1 MTKRIGAL
9 LSLLCV
15 AVMTMA
21 QIHEPIQCET
31 SWKMVGDN
39 VAELRIAAKIE
50 AGWHVYST
58 ELEDGPTAAVLE
70 VETLDGARLDGKLT
84 FEGKE
89 IEKYDDMF
97 GMDVRYFENEVTFIQ
112 RFIIEKDNSKV
123 QGYFQYGACNDEN
136 CLPPTNVE
144 FSYTA
149 SPTAKAAA
157 PAAKPAEKA
166 ATKPAEK
173 PAKTEPAKVVEETV
187 NRQQTTD
194 NGQQPMANSQQPT
207 ASDQQPTANSQQPST
222 PFGALWEPV
231 IDELGQPKGT
241 ADTANQSLLAIFF
254 LGLAG
259 GMIALVTP
267 CVWPIIPMTVS
278 FFLKRSGDKK
288 KGRRDA
294 YIYGVSIVVI
304 YVLLGLLVTLI
315 FGASALNALSTAAI
329 PNLFFF
335 LLLVVFAMSFMGA
348 FELTL
353 PEKWTTAVDGKA
365 EKTGGLLGIFL
376 MAFTLTLVS
385 FSCTGPII
393 GFLLVEVSTTGNILA
408 PTIGMLGFS
417 VALALPFTLF
427 AIFPAWLKSA
437 PKSGGWMN
445 TVKVV
450 LAFVELAF
458 ALKFLSV
465 ADLAYGWHI
474 LDRETFLAL
483 WIALFALLGAYMMK
497 WIQFPHDDDD
507 DRKVAVPRFM
517 LGLISFAFA
526 IYMVP
531 GLWGAPCKAISAFSP
546 PMSTQDFNLY
556 EQELHPNVMDYDQG
570 MAMARQQKKPVMLDF
585 SGYGCVNCREMEQS
599 VLADEKVINLIEKD
613 YILVSLYVDDKTPL
627 AEPIRFT
634 ENGKDVVLRTVGD
647 KWSYLQRVKFGANA
661 QPFYVLL
668 DNEGHPLNTP
678 RTYDEDINAYVRFLE
693 EGIAEYG
700 KR

>member
-1 MTKRIGAL
+1 MIKRMSAL

-15 AVMTMA
+15 AMMTFA
-21 QIHEPIQCET
+21 QMHEPIKCET
-31 SWKMVGDN
+31 SWKVAGDG
-39 VAELRIAAKIE
+39 VAELRISATID
-50 AGWHVYST
+50 AGWHLYST
-58 ELEDGPTAAVLE
+58 ELEDGPTAATLV
-70 VETLDGARLDGKLT
+70 VETINGARLDGKLG

-97 GMDVRYFENEVTFIQ
+97 GMDVRYFENKVTFVQ
-112 RFIIEKDNSKV
+112 RFAIESDDYTV
-123 QGYFQYGACNDEN
+123 QGYFQYGACDDQS

-144 FSYTA
+144 FNY
-149 SPTAKAAA
+149 K
-157 PAAKPAEKA
+157 
-166 ATKPAEK
+166 
-173 PAKTEPAKVVEETV
+173 
-187 NRQQTTD
+187 
-194 NGQQPMANSQQPT
+194 GQQSTANSQQL
-207 ASDQQPTANSQQPST
+207 TANSQQPSS

-231 IDELGQPKGT
+231 ISELGQPKGT
-241 ADTANQSLLAIFF
+241 ADTANQSLWVIFL

-259 GMIALVTP
+259 GLVALVTP

-304 YVLLGLLVTLI
+304 YVLLGLFVTLV

-427 AIFPAWLKSA
+427 AIFPAWIKAA

-483 WIALFALLGAYMMK
+483 WIALFALLGAYLVK

-517 LGLISFAFA
+517 LGLLSFAFA

-531 GLWGAPCKAISAFSP
+531 GLWGAPCKAISAFAP

-556 EQELHPNVMDYDQG
+556 EQELHPDAMDYDQG
-570 MAMARQQKKPVMLDF
+570 MAIARQEGKPVMLDF

-599 VLADEKVINLIEKD
+599 VLADEKVINLIEND
-613 YILVSLYVDDKTPL
+613 YVLISLYVDDKTPL
-627 AEPIRFT
+627 AEPIRLT
-634 ENGKDVVLRTVGD
+634 ENGKEVVLRTIGD
-647 KWSYLQRVKFGANA
+647 KWSYLQRSKFGANA

-668 DNEGHPLNTP
+668 DNAGHPLTTS
-678 RTYDEDINAYVRFLE
+678 RSYDEDIDAYVKFLE
-693 EGIAEYG
+693 EGLAEYS

>member
-1 MTKRIGAL
+1 MIQRMGL
-9 LSLLCV
+9 LFSLLCV
-15 AVMTMA
+15 AVTMHA
-21 QIHEPIQCET
+21 QMHEPIKCEA
-31 SWKMVGDN
+31 SWKVVGDG
-39 VAELRIAAKIE
+39 VAELRVAAKID

-58 ELEDGPTAAVLE
+58 ELGDGPTSATLV
-70 VETLDGARLDGKLT
+70 VETIEGARLDGKLG

-89 IEKYDDMF
+89 IAKYDEMF
-97 GMDVRYFENEVTFIQ
+97 GMDVRYFEDEVTFVQ
-112 RFIIEKDNSKV
+112 RFAIDSDEYAV
-123 QGYFQYGACNDEN
+123 QGYFQYGACDDQS

-144 FSYTA
+144 FSYGSA
-149 SPTAKAAA
+149 SAAA
-157 PAAKPAEKA
+157 QPAAVN
-166 ATKPAEK
+166 
-173 PAKTEPAKVVEETV
+173 AK
-187 NRQQTTD
+187 
-194 NGQQPMANSQQPT
+194 S
-207 ASDQQPTANSQQPST
+207 SS

-231 IDELGQPKGT
+231 IDELGQPAGT
-241 ADTANQSLLAIFF
+241 ADTATQSLWVIFL

-259 GMIALVTP
+259 GLVALVTP

-294 YIYGVSIVVI
+294 YIYGISIVVI
-304 YVLLGLLVTLI
+304 YVLLGLVVTLV
-315 FGASALNALSTAAI
+315 FGASALNALSTAAV

-393 GFLLVEVSTTGNILA
+393 GFLLVEVSTSGNILG
-408 PTIGMLGFS
+408 PTIGMLGFAI
-417 VALALPFTLF
+417 ALALPFTLF

-483 WIALFALLGAYMMK
+483 WIALAALLGAYLMK

-517 LGLISFAFA
+517 LGLVSFAFA

-531 GLWGAPCKAISAFSP
+531 GLWGAPLKAISAFSP

-556 EQELHPNVMDYDQG
+556 EQELHAQAMDYDQG
-570 MAMARQQKKPVMLDF
+570 MAIARQEGKPVMLDF

-599 VLADEKVINLIEKD
+599 VLADEKVMNIINNDYVLIT
-613 YILVSLYVDDKTPL
+613 LFVDDKTPL
-627 AEPIRFT
+627 AEPIRVM
-634 ENGKDVVLRTVGD
+634 ENGKEVVLRSVGD
-647 KWSYLQRVKFGANA
+647 KWSYLQRSKFGANA

-668 DNEGHPLNTP
+668 DGEGHPLTTS
-678 RTYDEDINAYVRFLE
+678 RAYDEDIDAYINFLE
-693 EGIAEYG
+693 EGKAEYA
-700 KR
+700 RR

>member
-1 MTKRIGAL
+1 MRNLIQRMGAM
-9 LSLLCV
+9 LSLFCV
-15 AVMTMA
+15 ALTLHA
-21 QIHEPIQCET
+21 QMYEPIKCET
-31 SWKMVGDN
+31 SWEVVSDG
-39 VAELRIAAKIE
+39 VAELRIAATID
-50 AGWHVYST
+50 AGWHLYST
-58 ELEDGPTAAVLE
+58 DLEDGPTAATLV
-70 VETLDGARLDGKLT
+70 VETIEGARVDGELG

-89 IEKYDDMF
+89 IAKYDDMF
-97 GMDVRYFENEVTFIQ
+97 GMDVRYFENKVTFVQ
-112 RFIIEKDNSKV
+112 RFALESDNYAV
-123 QGYFQYGACNDEN
+123 QGYFQYGACDDQS

-144 FSYTA
+144 FKYGA
-149 SPTAKAAA
+149 AQAAA
-157 PAAKPAEKA
+157 QVTTAAA
-166 ATKPAEK
+166 
-173 PAKTEPAKVVEETV
+173 
-187 NRQQTTD
+187 Q
-194 NGQQPMANSQQPT
+194 S
-207 ASDQQPTANSQQPST
+207 SS
-222 PFGALWEPV
+222 PFGALWESV
-231 IDELGQPKGT
+231 VDELGQPAGT
-241 ADTANQSLLAIFF
+241 ADTATQSLWVIFL

-259 GMIALVTP
+259 GLVALVTP

-294 YIYGVSIVVI
+294 YIYGISIVVI
-304 YVLLGLLVTLI
+304 YVLLGLVVTLV
-315 FGASALNALSTAAI
+315 FGASALNALSTAAV

-393 GFLLVEVSTTGNILA
+393 GFLLVEVSTSGNILG
-408 PTIGMLGFS
+408 PTIGMLGFAI
-417 VALALPFTLF
+417 ALALPFTLF

-483 WIALFALLGAYMMK
+483 WIALAALLGAYLMK

-517 LGLISFAFA
+517 LGLITFAFA

-531 GLWGAPCKAISAFSP
+531 GLWGAPLKAISAFSP

-556 EQELHPNVMDYDQG
+556 EQELHPQAMDYDQG
-570 MAMARQQKKPVMLDF
+570 MAIARQEGKPVMLDF

-599 VLADEKVINLIEKD
+599 VLADEKVMNIINND
-613 YILVSLYVDDKTPL
+613 YVLVTLYVDDKTPL
-627 AEPIRFT
+627 AEPIRVM
-634 ENGKDVVLRTVGD
+634 ENGKEVTLRSVGD
-647 KWSYLQRVKFGANA
+647 KWSYLQRSKFGANA

-668 DNEGHPLNTP
+668 DNAGHPLTTS
-678 RTYDEDINAYVRFLE
+678 RSYDEDINAYVNFLE
-693 EGIAEYG
+693 EGLSEYA
-700 KR
+700 RR

>member
-1 MTKRIGAL
+1 MSAVLT
-9 LSLLCV
+9 LLCV
-15 AVMTMA
+15 AMITFA
-21 QIHEPIQCET
+21 QMHEPIKCET
-31 SWKMVGDN
+31 SWEVVSDG
-39 VAELRIAAKIE
+39 VAELRIAATID
-50 AGWHVYST
+50 AGWHLYST
-58 ELEDGPTAAVLE
+58 ELEDGPTAATLV
-70 VETLDGARLDGKLT
+70 VETIEGARLDGKLG

-89 IEKYDDMF
+89 IAKYDDMF
-97 GMDVRYFENEVTFIQ
+97 GMDVRYFEDKVTFVQ
-112 RFIIEKDNSKV
+112 RFAIESDDYAV
-123 QGYFQYGACNDEN
+123 QGYFQYGACDDQS

-144 FSYTA
+144 FKYGA
-149 SPTAKAAA
+149 AQAAA
-157 PAAKPAEKA
+157 VQA
-166 ATKPAEK
+166 AT
-173 PAKTEPAKVVEETV
+173 
-187 NRQQTTD
+187 
-194 NGQQPMANSQQPT
+194 GSSQ
-207 ASDQQPTANSQQPST
+207 ASS

-231 IDELGQPKGT
+231 IDELGQPAGT
-241 ADTANQSLLAIFF
+241 ADTASQSLWVIFL

-259 GMIALVTP
+259 GLVALVTP

-294 YIYGVSIVVI
+294 YIYGISIVVI
-304 YVLLGLLVTLI
+304 YVLLGLVVTLV
-315 FGASALNALSTAAI
+315 FGASALNALSTAAV

-393 GFLLVEVSTTGNILA
+393 GFLLVEVSTSGNILA
-408 PTIGMLGFS
+408 PTVGMLGFAI
-417 VALALPFTLF
+417 ALALPFTLF

-483 WIALFALLGAYMMK
+483 WIALFALLGAYLMK

-507 DRKVAVPRFM
+507 DRKIAVPRFM
-517 LGLISFAFA
+517 LGLITFAFA

-531 GLWGAPCKAISAFSP
+531 GLWGAPLKAISAFSP

-556 EQELHPNVMDYDQG
+556 EQELHPQAMDYDQG
-570 MAMARQQKKPVMLDF
+570 MAIARQEGKPVMLDF

-599 VLADEKVINLIEKD
+599 VLADEKVMNIINND
-613 YILVSLYVDDKTPL
+613 YVLVTLYVDDKTPL
-627 AEPIRFT
+627 AEPIRVM
-634 ENGKDVVLRTVGD
+634 ENGKEVTLRSVGD
-647 KWSYLQRVKFGANA
+647 KWSYLQRSKFGANA

-668 DNEGHPLNTP
+668 DNAGHPLTTA
-678 RTYDEDINAYVRFLE
+678 RSYDEDIEAYVNFLE
-693 EGIAEYG
+693 EGLAKSAG
-700 KR
+700 R

>member
-1 MTKRIGAL
+1 MSAL

-15 AVMTMA
+15 AMVTFA
-21 QIHEPIQCET
+21 QMHDPIKCET
-31 SWKMVGDN
+31 SWKMVSDG
-39 VAELRIAAKIE
+39 VAELRIAATID
-50 AGWHVYST
+50 AGWHLYST
-58 ELEDGPTAAVLE
+58 ELEDGPTAA
-70 VETLDGARLDGKLT
+70 TLVIENIKGASLDGKLG

-89 IEKYDDMF
+89 ITKYDDMF
-97 GMDVRYFENEVTFIQ
+97 GMEVRYFENKVTFLQ
-112 RFIIEKDNSKV
+112 RFAIDSDDYTV
-123 QGYFQYGACNDEN
+123 QGYFQYGACDDQS

-144 FSYTA
+144 FNF
-149 SPTAKAAA
+149 KG
-157 PAAKPAEKA
+157 
-166 ATKPAEK
+166 
-173 PAKTEPAKVVEETV
+173 
-187 NRQQTTD
+187 QQTTD
-194 NGQQPMANSQQPT
+194 NSQQL
-207 ASDQQPTANSQQPST
+207 TANSQQPSS

-241 ADTANQSLLAIFF
+241 ADTANQSLWVIFL

-259 GMIALVTP
+259 GLVALVTP

-294 YIYGVSIVVI
+294 YIYGISIVVI
-304 YVLLGLLVTLI
+304 YVLLGLFVTLV

-417 VALALPFTLF
+417 IALALPFTLF
-427 AIFPAWLKSA
+427 AIFPAWIKAA

-483 WIALFALLGAYMMK
+483 WIALFALLGAYLMK

-556 EQELHPNVMDYDQG
+556 EQELHPDAMDYDQG
-570 MAMARQQKKPVMLDF
+570 MTIARQEGKPVMLDF

-599 VLADEKVINLIEKD
+599 VLADEKVINLIEND
-613 YILVSLYVDDKTPL
+613 YVLISLYVDDKTPL
-627 AEPIRFT
+627 AEPIRLT

-647 KWSYLQRVKFGANA
+647 KWSYLQRTKFGANA

-668 DNEGHPLNTP
+668 DNEGHPLTTA
-678 RTYDEDINAYVRFLE
+678 RSYDEDIEAYVNFLE
-693 EGIAEYG
+693 EGLAEYS

>member
-1 MTKRIGAL
+1 MKEMFKKMGL
-9 LSLLCV
+9 LFSLLCV
-15 AVMTMA
+15 AMTMNA
-21 QIHEPIQCET
+21 QMHEPIKCET
-31 SWKMVGDN
+31 SWEIVSDG
-39 VAELRIAAKIE
+39 VAELRISATIE
-50 AGWHVYST
+50 DGWHLYST
-58 ELEDGPTAAVLE
+58 ELEDGPTAATLV
-70 VETLDGARLDGKLT
+70 VETIEGARLLGKLG

-89 IEKYDDMF
+89 IAKYDDMF
-97 GMDVRYFENEVTFIQ
+97 GMDVRYFEDKVTFVQ
-112 RFIIEKDNSKV
+112 RFVIESNDYTV
-123 QGYFQYGACNDEN
+123 QGYFQYGACDDQS

-144 FSYTA
+144 FAYGNQQ
-149 SPTAKAAA
+149 AAA
-157 PAAKPAEKA
+157 AQAS
-166 ATKPAEK
+166 ATG
-173 PAKTEPAKVVEETV
+173 T
-187 NRQQTTD
+187 Q
-194 NGQQPMANSQQPT
+194 
-207 ASDQQPTANSQQPST
+207 ST
-222 PFGALWEPV
+222 SPFGVLWEPV
-231 IDELGQPKGT
+231 IDELGQPAGT
-241 ADTANQSLLAIFF
+241 ADTATQSLWVIFL

-259 GMIALVTP
+259 GLVALVTP

-294 YIYGVSIVVI
+294 YIYGISIVVI
-304 YVLLGLLVTLI
+304 YVLLGLVVTLV
-315 FGASALNALSTAAI
+315 FGASALNALSTAAV

-393 GFLLVEVSTTGNILA
+393 GFLLVEVSTSGNILG
-408 PTIGMLGFS
+408 PTIGMLGFA

-483 WIALFALLGAYMMK
+483 WIALAALLGAYLMK

-517 LGLISFAFA
+517 LGLITFAFA

-531 GLWGAPCKAISAFSP
+531 GLWGAPLKAISAFSP

-556 EQELHPNVMDYDQG
+556 EQELHPQAMDYDQG
-570 MAMARQQKKPVMLDF
+570 MAIARQEGKPVMLDF

-599 VLADEKVINLIEKD
+599 VLADEKVMNIINNDYVLIT
-613 YILVSLYVDDKTPL
+613 LYVDDKTPL
-627 AEPIRFT
+627 AEPIRVM
-634 ENGKDVVLRTVGD
+634 ENGKEVVLRSVGD
-647 KWSYLQRVKFGANA
+647 KWSYLQRSKFGANA

-668 DNEGHPLNTP
+668 DGEGHPLTTS
-678 RTYDEDINAYVRFLE
+678 RSYDEDIEAYINFLE
-693 EGIAEYG
+693 EGLAEYA
-700 KR
+700 RR

>member
-1 MTKRIGAL
+1 MKTMIKRMGAM

-15 AVMTMA
+15 AVMMQA
-21 QIHEPIQCET
+21 QIHEPIKCEA
-31 SWKMVGDN
+31 SWAMVGDG
-39 VAELRIAAKIE
+39 VAELRIAAKID

-58 ELEDGPTAAVLE
+58 ELEDGPTAAALT
-70 VETLDGARLDGKLT
+70 VETIKGARLDGKLGFT
-84 FEGKE
+84 DGKE
-89 IEKYDDMF
+89 IAKYDDMF
-97 GMDVRYFENEVTFIQ
+97 GMDVRYFEDKVTFVQ
-112 RFIIEKDNSKV
+112 RFVLEGDYLV
-123 QGYFQYGACNDEN
+123 QGYFTYGACDDES

-144 FSYTA
+144 FKYEGKYT
-149 SPTAKAAA
+149 A
-157 PAAKPAEKA
+157 PAA
-166 ATKPAEK
+166 
-173 PAKTEPAKVVEETV
+173 AKS
-187 NRQQTTD
+187 QQTTD
-194 NGQQPMANSQQPT
+194 KSQQTAVKPAEAVPT
-207 ASDQQPTANSQQPST
+207 TPVVEAAPVESPEASQTVSSPLGGNEGGY
-222 PFGALWEPV
+222 FGALWEPV
-231 IDELGQPKGT
+231 IEELGQPKGT
-241 ADTANQSLLAIFF
+241 ADTANQSLWTIFL

-259 GMIALVTP
+259 GLVALVTP

-294 YIYGVSIVVI
+294 YIYGVSIVII
-304 YVLLGLLVTLI
+304 YVLLGLLVTLL

-408 PTIGMLGFS
+408 PTIGMLGFAI
-417 VALALPFTLF
+417 ALALPFTLF
-427 AIFPAWLKSA
+427 AIFPSWLKAA

-483 WIALFALLGAYMMK
+483 WIALFALLGAYLMK
-497 WIQFPHDDDD
+497 WIMFPHDDDD
-507 DRKVAVPRFM
+507 DRKVGVPRFM
-517 LGLISFAFA
+517 LGLVSFAFA

-531 GLWGAPCKAISAFSP
+531 GLWGAPCKAISAFAP

-556 EQELHPNVMDYDQG
+556 EQELHPQSMDYDQG
-570 MAMARQQKKPVMLDF
+570 MAIARQEKKPVMLDF

-599 VLADEKVINLIEKD
+599 VLADDKVLDLINNDYVLI
-613 YILVSLYVDDKTPL
+613 SLYVDDKTPL
-627 AEPIRFT
+627 PEPIRLT
-634 ENGKDVVLRTVGD
+634 ENGKEVVLRSIGD
-647 KWSYLQRVKFGANA
+647 KWSYLQRTKFGANA

-678 RTYDEDINAYVRFLE
+678 RTYDEDIDAYVKFLE
-693 EGIAEYG
+693 EGLTEY
-700 KR
+700 KSR

>member
-1 MTKRIGAL
+1 MIKRMSAL
-9 LSLLCV
+9 LSLLC
-15 AVMTMA
+15 AAMMTFA
-21 QIHEPIQCET
+21 QMHEPIKCET
-31 SWKMVGDN
+31 SWKVAGDG
-39 VAELRIAAKIE
+39 VAELRISATID
-50 AGWHVYST
+50 AGWHLYST
-58 ELEDGPTAAVLE
+58 ELEDGPTAATLV
-70 VETLDGARLDGKLT
+70 VETINGARLDGKLG

-97 GMDVRYFENEVTFIQ
+97 GMDVRYFENKVTFVQ
-112 RFIIEKDNSKV
+112 RFAIESDDYTV
-123 QGYFQYGACNDEN
+123 QGYFQYGACDDQS

-144 FSYTA
+144 FNY
-149 SPTAKAAA
+149 K
-157 PAAKPAEKA
+157 
-166 ATKPAEK
+166 
-173 PAKTEPAKVVEETV
+173 
-187 NRQQTTD
+187 
-194 NGQQPMANSQQPT
+194 GQQSTANSQQL
-207 ASDQQPTANSQQPST
+207 TANSQQPSS

-231 IDELGQPKGT
+231 ISELGQPKGT
-241 ADTANQSLLAIFF
+241 ADTANQSLWVIFL

-259 GMIALVTP
+259 GLVALVTP

-304 YVLLGLLVTLI
+304 YVLLGLFVTLV

-427 AIFPAWLKSA
+427 AIFPAWIKAA

-483 WIALFALLGAYMMK
+483 WIALFALLGAYLVK

-517 LGLISFAFA
+517 LGLLSFAFA

-531 GLWGAPCKAISAFSP
+531 GLWGAPCKAISAFAP

-556 EQELHPNVMDYDQG
+556 EQELHPDAMDYDQG
-570 MAMARQQKKPVMLDF
+570 MAIARQEGKPVMLDF

-599 VLADEKVINLIEKD
+599 VLADEKVINLIEND
-613 YILVSLYVDDKTPL
+613 YVLISLYVDDKTPL
-627 AEPIRFT
+627 AEPIRLT

-647 KWSYLQRVKFGANA
+647 KWSYLQRSKFGANA

-668 DNEGHPLNTP
+668 DNAGHPLTTS
-678 RTYDEDINAYVRFLE
+678 RSYDEDIDAYVKFLE
-693 EGIAEYG
+693 EGLAEYA

>member
-1 MTKRIGAL
+1 MKSIVRRMGAMF
-9 LSLLCV
+9 SLLCV
-15 AVMTMA
+15 ALTLHA
-21 QIHEPIQCET
+21 QMHEPIKCEA
-31 SWKMVGDN
+31 SWKNVGDG
-39 VAELRIAAKIE
+39 VAELRVVAKID

-58 ELEDGPTAAVLE
+58 ELGDGPTSATLV
-70 VETLDGARLDGKLT
+70 VETIEGARLDGKLG

-89 IEKYDDMF
+89 IAKYDEMF
-97 GMDVRYFENEVTFIQ
+97 GMDVRYFEDEVTFVQ
-112 RFIIEKDNSKV
+112 RFAIDSDDYTV
-123 QGYFQYGACNDEN
+123 QGYFQYGACDDQS

-144 FSYTA
+144 FSYGSA
-149 SPTAKAAA
+149 SAAA
-157 PAAKPAEKA
+157 QPAAVN
-166 ATKPAEK
+166 
-173 PAKTEPAKVVEETV
+173 AK
-187 NRQQTTD
+187 
-194 NGQQPMANSQQPT
+194 S
-207 ASDQQPTANSQQPST
+207 SS

-231 IDELGQPKGT
+231 IDELGQPAGT
-241 ADTANQSLLAIFF
+241 ADTATQSLWVIFL

-259 GMIALVTP
+259 GLVALVTP

-294 YIYGVSIVVI
+294 YIYGISIVVI
-304 YVLLGLLVTLI
+304 YVLLGLVVTLV
-315 FGASALNALSTAAI
+315 FGASALNALSTAAV

-393 GFLLVEVSTTGNILA
+393 GFLLVEVSTSGNILG
-408 PTIGMLGFS
+408 PTIGMLGFAI
-417 VALALPFTLF
+417 ALALPFTLF

-483 WIALFALLGAYMMK
+483 WIALAALLGAYLMK

-517 LGLISFAFA
+517 LGLVSFAFA

-531 GLWGAPCKAISAFSP
+531 GLWGAPLKAISAFSP

-556 EQELHPNVMDYDQG
+556 EQELHAQAMDYDQG
-570 MAMARQQKKPVMLDF
+570 MAIARQEGKPVMLDF

-599 VLADEKVINLIEKD
+599 VLADEKVMNIINNDYVLIT
-613 YILVSLYVDDKTPL
+613 LFVDDKTPL
-627 AEPIRFT
+627 AEPIRVM
-634 ENGKDVVLRTVGD
+634 ENGKEVVLRSVGD
-647 KWSYLQRVKFGANA
+647 KWSYLQRSKFGANA

-668 DNEGHPLNTP
+668 DGEGHPLTTS
-678 RTYDEDINAYVRFLE
+678 RAYDEDIDAYINFLE
-693 EGIAEYG
+693 EGKTEYA
-700 KR
+700 RR

>member
-1 MTKRIGAL
+1 MIKRMGAL

-15 AVMTMA
+15 AFTLHA
-21 QIHEPIQCET
+21 QMHEPIKCET
-31 SWKMVGDN
+31 SWEVVSDG
-39 VAELRIAAKIE
+39 VAELRIAATID
-50 AGWHVYST
+50 AGWHLYST
-58 ELEDGPTAAVLE
+58 ELEDGPTAATLV
-70 VETLDGARLDGKLT
+70 VETLEGARLDGKLE
-84 FEGKE
+84 FEGEE

-97 GMDVRYFENEVTFIQ
+97 GMDVRYFEDKVTFTQ
-112 RFIIEKDNSKV
+112 RFAIESDTYTV
-123 QGYFQYGACNDEN
+123 QGYFQYGACDDQS

-144 FSYTA
+144 FKYG
-149 SPTAKAAA
+149 
-157 PAAKPAEKA
+157 A
-166 ATKPAEK
+166 ATAAHPSTLNA
-173 PAKTEPAKVVEETV
+173 
-187 NRQQTTD
+187 
-194 NGQQPMANSQQPT
+194 
-207 ASDQQPTANSQQPST
+207 QPST
-222 PFGALWEPV
+222 PSSPFGALWEPV

-241 ADTANQSLLAIFF
+241 ADTANQSLWVIFL

-259 GMIALVTP
+259 GLVALVTP

-304 YVLLGLLVTLI
+304 YVLLGLVVTLV

-417 VALALPFTLF
+417 IALALPFTLF
-427 AIFPAWLKSA
+427 AIFPAWLKAA

-483 WIALFALLGAYMMK
+483 WIALFALLGAYLMK

-517 LGLISFAFA
+517 LGLLSFAFA

-556 EQELHPNVMDYDQG
+556 EQELHPDAMDYDQG
-570 MAMARQQKKPVMLDF
+570 MAIARKEGKPVMLDF

-599 VLADEKVINLIEKD
+599 VLADEKVMNIIGNDYVLI
-613 YILVSLYVDDKTPL
+613 SLYVDDKTPL
-627 AEPIRFT
+627 AEPIRVV
-634 ENGKDVVLRTVGD
+634 ENGKEVVLRSVGD
-647 KWSYLQRVKFGANA
+647 KWSYLQRSKFGANA

-668 DNEGHPLNTP
+668 DNEGHPLTTS
-678 RTYDEDINAYVRFLE
+678 RSYDEDINAYVGFLE
-693 EGIAEYG
+693 EGLAEYA

>member
-1 MTKRIGAL
+1 MGAMF
-9 LSLLCV
+9 SLLCV
-15 AVMTMA
+15 ALTLHA
-21 QIHEPIQCET
+21 QMHEPIKCEA
-31 SWKMVGDN
+31 SWKNVGDG
-39 VAELRIAAKIE
+39 VAELRVVAKID

-58 ELEDGPTAAVLE
+58 ELGDGPTSATLV
-70 VETLDGARLDGKLT
+70 VETIEGARLDGKLG

-89 IEKYDDMF
+89 IAKYDEMF
-97 GMDVRYFENEVTFIQ
+97 GMDVRYFEDEVTFVQ
-112 RFIIEKDNSKV
+112 RFAIDSDDYTV
-123 QGYFQYGACNDEN
+123 QGYFQYGACDDQS

-144 FSYTA
+144 FSYGSA
-149 SPTAKAAA
+149 SAAA
-157 PAAKPAEKA
+157 QPAAVN
-166 ATKPAEK
+166 
-173 PAKTEPAKVVEETV
+173 AK
-187 NRQQTTD
+187 
-194 NGQQPMANSQQPT
+194 S
-207 ASDQQPTANSQQPST
+207 SS

-231 IDELGQPKGT
+231 IDELGQPAGT
-241 ADTANQSLLAIFF
+241 ADTTTQSLWVIFL

-259 GMIALVTP
+259 GLVALVTP

-294 YIYGVSIVVI
+294 YIYGISIVVI
-304 YVLLGLLVTLI
+304 YVLLGLVVTLV
-315 FGASALNALSTAAI
+315 FGASALNALSTAAV

-393 GFLLVEVSTTGNILA
+393 GFLLVEVSTSGNILG
-408 PTIGMLGFS
+408 PTIGMLGFAI
-417 VALALPFTLF
+417 ALALPFTLF

-483 WIALFALLGAYMMK
+483 WIALAALLGAYLMK

-507 DRKVAVPRFM
+507 DCKVAVPRFM
-517 LGLISFAFA
+517 LGLVSFAFA

-531 GLWGAPCKAISAFSP
+531 GLWGAPLKAISAFSP

-556 EQELHPNVMDYDQG
+556 EQELHAQAMDYDQG
-570 MAMARQQKKPVMLDF
+570 MAIARQEGKPVMLDF

-599 VLADEKVINLIEKD
+599 VLADEKVMNIINNDYVLIT
-613 YILVSLYVDDKTPL
+613 LFVDDKTPL
-627 AEPIRFT
+627 AEPIRVM
-634 ENGKDVVLRTVGD
+634 ENGKEVVLRSVGD
-647 KWSYLQRVKFGANA
+647 KWSYLQRSKFGANA

-668 DNEGHPLNTP
+668 DGEGHPLTAS
-678 RTYDEDINAYVRFLE
+678 RAYDEDIDAYINFLE
-693 EGIAEYG
+693 EGKAEYA
-700 KR
+700 RR

>member
-1 MTKRIGAL
+1 MSAVLT
-9 LSLLCV
+9 LLCV
-15 AVMTMA
+15 AMITFA
-21 QIHEPIQCET
+21 QMHEPIKCET
-31 SWKMVGDN
+31 SWEVVSDG
-39 VAELRIAAKIE
+39 VAELRIAATID
-50 AGWHVYST
+50 AGWHLYST
-58 ELEDGPTAAVLE
+58 ELEDGPTAATLV
-70 VETLDGARLDGKLT
+70 VETIEGARLDGKLG

-89 IEKYDDMF
+89 IAKYDDMF
-97 GMDVRYFENEVTFIQ
+97 GMDVRYFEDKVTFVQ
-112 RFIIEKDNSKV
+112 RFAIESDDYAV
-123 QGYFQYGACNDEN
+123 QGYFQYGACDDQS

-144 FSYTA
+144 FKYGA
-149 SPTAKAAA
+149 AQAAA
-157 PAAKPAEKA
+157 VQA
-166 ATKPAEK
+166 AT
-173 PAKTEPAKVVEETV
+173 
-187 NRQQTTD
+187 
-194 NGQQPMANSQQPT
+194 GSSQ
-207 ASDQQPTANSQQPST
+207 ASS

-231 IDELGQPKGT
+231 IDELGQPAGT
-241 ADTANQSLLAIFF
+241 ADTASQSLWVIFL

-259 GMIALVTP
+259 GLVALVTP

-294 YIYGVSIVVI
+294 YIYGISIVVI
-304 YVLLGLLVTLI
+304 YVLLGLVVTLV
-315 FGASALNALSTAAI
+315 FGASALNALSTAAV

-393 GFLLVEVSTTGNILA
+393 GFLLVEVSTSGNILA
-408 PTIGMLGFS
+408 PTVGMLGFAI
-417 VALALPFTLF
+417 ALALPFTLF

-483 WIALFALLGAYMMK
+483 WIALFALLGAYLMK

-507 DRKVAVPRFM
+507 DRKIAVPRFM
-517 LGLISFAFA
+517 LGLITFAFA

-531 GLWGAPCKAISAFSP
+531 GLWGAPLKAISAFSP

-556 EQELHPNVMDYDQG
+556 EQELHPQAMDYDQG
-570 MAMARQQKKPVMLDF
+570 MAIARQEGKPVMLDF

-599 VLADEKVINLIEKD
+599 VLADEKVMNIINND
-613 YILVSLYVDDKTPL
+613 YVLVTLYVDDKTPL
-627 AEPIRFT
+627 AEPIRVM
-634 ENGKDVVLRTVGD
+634 ENGKEVTLRSVGD
-647 KWSYLQRVKFGANA
+647 KWSYLQRSKFGANA

-668 DNEGHPLNTP
+668 DNAGHPLTTA
-678 RTYDEDINAYVRFLE
+678 RSYDEDIEAYVNFLE
-693 EGIAEYG
+693 EGLVEYAG
-700 KR
+700 R

>member
-1 MTKRIGAL
+1 MIKRMSAL

-15 AVMTMA
+15 AMMTFA
-21 QIHEPIQCET
+21 QMHEPIKCET
-31 SWKMVGDN
+31 SWKVAGDG
-39 VAELRIAAKIE
+39 VAELRISATID
-50 AGWHVYST
+50 AGWHLYST
-58 ELEDGPTAAVLE
+58 ELEDGPTAATLV
-70 VETLDGARLDGKLT
+70 VETINGARLDGKLG

-97 GMDVRYFENEVTFIQ
+97 GMDVRYFENKVTFVQ
-112 RFIIEKDNSKV
+112 RFAIESDDYTV
-123 QGYFQYGACNDEN
+123 QGYFQYGACDDQS

-144 FSYTA
+144 FSY
-149 SPTAKAAA
+149 K
-157 PAAKPAEKA
+157 
-166 ATKPAEK
+166 
-173 PAKTEPAKVVEETV
+173 
-187 NRQQTTD
+187 
-194 NGQQPMANSQQPT
+194 GQQSTANSQQL
-207 ASDQQPTANSQQPST
+207 TANSQQPSS

-231 IDELGQPKGT
+231 ISELGQPKGT
-241 ADTANQSLLAIFF
+241 ADTSNQSLWVIFL

-259 GMIALVTP
+259 GLVALVTP

-304 YVLLGLLVTLI
+304 YVLLGLFVTLV

-427 AIFPAWLKSA
+427 AIFPAWIKAA

-483 WIALFALLGAYMMK
+483 WIALFALLGAYLVK

-517 LGLISFAFA
+517 LGLLSFAFA

-531 GLWGAPCKAISAFSP
+531 GLWGAPCKAISAFAP

-556 EQELHPNVMDYDQG
+556 EQELHPDAMDYDQG
-570 MAMARQQKKPVMLDF
+570 MAIARQEGKPVMLDF

-599 VLADEKVINLIEKD
+599 VLADEKVINLIEND
-613 YILVSLYVDDKTPL
+613 YVLISLYVDDKTPL
-627 AEPIRFT
+627 AEPIRLT
-634 ENGKDVVLRTVGD
+634 ENGKEVVLRTIGD
-647 KWSYLQRVKFGANA
+647 KWSYLQRSKFGANA

-668 DNEGHPLNTP
+668 DNAGHPLTTS
-678 RTYDEDINAYVRFLE
+678 RSYDEDIDAYVKFLE
-693 EGIAEYG
+693 EGLAEYS

>member
-1 MTKRIGAL
+1 MIMKEMFKKMGL
-9 LSLLCV
+9 LFSLLCV
-15 AVMTMA
+15 AMTMNA
-21 QIHEPIQCET
+21 QMHEPIKCET
-31 SWKMVGDN
+31 SWEIVSDG
-39 VAELRIAAKIE
+39 VAELRILATIE
-50 AGWHVYST
+50 DGWHLYST
-58 ELEDGPTAAVLE
+58 ELEDGPTAATLV
-70 VETLDGARLDGKLT
+70 VETIEGANLDGKLG

-89 IEKYDDMF
+89 IAKYDDMF
-97 GMDVRYFENEVTFIQ
+97 GMDVRYFEEKVTFVQ
-112 RFIIEKDNSKV
+112 RFAIEGDSYTV
-123 QGYFQYGACNDEN
+123 QGYFQYGACDDQS

-144 FSYTA
+144 FAYGNQQ
-149 SPTAKAAA
+149 AAA
-157 PAAKPAEKA
+157 AQAS
-166 ATKPAEK
+166 ATG
-173 PAKTEPAKVVEETV
+173 T
-187 NRQQTTD
+187 Q
-194 NGQQPMANSQQPT
+194 
-207 ASDQQPTANSQQPST
+207 ST
-222 PFGALWEPV
+222 SPFGVLWEPV
-231 IDELGQPKGT
+231 IDELGQPAGT
-241 ADTANQSLLAIFF
+241 ADTATQSLWVIFL

-259 GMIALVTP
+259 GLVALVTP

-294 YIYGVSIVVI
+294 YIYGISIVVI
-304 YVLLGLLVTLI
+304 YVLLGLVVTLV
-315 FGASALNALSTAAI
+315 FGASALNALSTAAV

-393 GFLLVEVSTTGNILA
+393 GFLLVEVATTGNILA
-408 PTIGMLGFS
+408 PTIGMLGFAI
-417 VALALPFTLF
+417 ALALPFTLF
-427 AIFPAWLKSA
+427 AIFPAWIKAA

-483 WIALFALLGAYMMK
+483 WIALATLLGAYLMK

-507 DRKVAVPRFM
+507 DRKVGVPRFM

-546 PMSTQDFNLY
+546 PMSTQDFTLY
-556 EQELHPNVMDYDQG
+556 EQELHPQTMDYDQG
-570 MAMARQQKKPVMLDF
+570 MAIARKEGKPVMLDF

-599 VLADEKVINLIEKD
+599 VLADEKVINLIEKE
-613 YILVSLYVDDKTPL
+613 YVLVSLYVDDKTPL
-627 AEPIRFT
+627 PEIIRFT
-634 ENGKDVVLRTVGD
+634 DAKGDNVVLRTVGD
-647 KWSYLQRVKFGANA
+647 KWSYLQRTKFGANA

-678 RTYDEDINAYVRFLE
+678 RPYDKDIDAYIQFLE
-693 EGIAEYG
+693 EGMAEYK

>member
-1 MTKRIGAL
+1 MRNLIQRMGAL
-9 LSLLCV
+9 LSLFCV
-15 AVMTMA
+15 ALTLHA
-21 QIHEPIQCET
+21 QMHEPIKCET
-31 SWKMVGDN
+31 SWEVVSDG
-39 VAELRIAAKIE
+39 VAELRIAATID
-50 AGWHVYST
+50 AGWHLYST
-58 ELEDGPTAAVLE
+58 ELEDGPTAATLV
-70 VETLDGARLDGKLT
+70 VETIEGARLDGKLG

-89 IEKYDDMF
+89 IAKYDDMF
-97 GMDVRYFENEVTFIQ
+97 GMDVRYFEDKVTFVQ
-112 RFIIEKDNSKV
+112 RFAIESDDYAV
-123 QGYFQYGACNDEN
+123 QGYFQYGACDDQS

-144 FSYTA
+144 FKYGA
-149 SPTAKAAA
+149 AQAAA
-157 PAAKPAEKA
+157 VQA
-166 ATKPAEK
+166 AT
-173 PAKTEPAKVVEETV
+173 
-187 NRQQTTD
+187 
-194 NGQQPMANSQQPT
+194 GSSQ
-207 ASDQQPTANSQQPST
+207 SSS

-231 IDELGQPKGT
+231 IDELGQPAGT
-241 ADTANQSLLAIFF
+241 ADTATQSLWVIFL

-259 GMIALVTP
+259 GLVALVTP

-294 YIYGVSIVVI
+294 YIYGISIVVI
-304 YVLLGLLVTLI
+304 YVLLGLVVTLV
-315 FGASALNALSTAAI
+315 FGASALNALSTAAV

-393 GFLLVEVSTTGNILA
+393 GFLLVEVSTSGNILG
-408 PTIGMLGFS
+408 PTVGMLGFAI
-417 VALALPFTLF
+417 ALALPFTLF

-483 WIALFALLGAYMMK
+483 WIALFALLGAYLMK

-507 DRKVAVPRFM
+507 DRKIAVPRFM
-517 LGLISFAFA
+517 LGLITFAFA

-531 GLWGAPCKAISAFSP
+531 GLWGAPLKAISAFSP

-556 EQELHPNVMDYDQG
+556 EQELHPQAMDYDQG
-570 MAMARQQKKPVMLDF
+570 MAIARQEGKPVMLDF

-599 VLADEKVINLIEKD
+599 VLADEKVMNIINND
-613 YILVSLYVDDKTPL
+613 YVLVTLYVDDKTPL
-627 AEPIRFT
+627 AEPIHVM
-634 ENGKDVVLRTVGD
+634 ENGKEVTLRSVGD
-647 KWSYLQRVKFGANA
+647 KWSYLQRSKFGANA

-668 DNEGHPLNTP
+668 DNAGHPLTTS
-678 RTYDEDINAYVRFLE
+678 RSYDEDIEAYIKFLE
-693 EGIAEYG
+693 EGLVEYAG
-700 KR
+700 R

>member
-1 MTKRIGAL
+1 MIKRMSAL
-9 LSLLCV
+9 LSLLC
-15 AVMTMA
+15 AAMMTFA
-21 QIHEPIQCET
+21 QMHEPIKCET
-31 SWKMVGDN
+31 SWKVAGDG
-39 VAELRIAAKIE
+39 VAELRISATID
-50 AGWHVYST
+50 AGWHLYST
-58 ELEDGPTAAVLE
+58 ELEDGPTAATLV
-70 VETLDGARLDGKLT
+70 VETINGARLDGKLG

-97 GMDVRYFENEVTFIQ
+97 GMDVRYFENKVTFVQ
-112 RFIIEKDNSKV
+112 RFAIESDDYTV
-123 QGYFQYGACNDEN
+123 QGYFQYGACDDQS

-144 FSYTA
+144 FNY
-149 SPTAKAAA
+149 K
-157 PAAKPAEKA
+157 
-166 ATKPAEK
+166 
-173 PAKTEPAKVVEETV
+173 
-187 NRQQTTD
+187 
-194 NGQQPMANSQQPT
+194 GQQSTANSQQL
-207 ASDQQPTANSQQPST
+207 TANSQQPSS

-231 IDELGQPKGT
+231 ISELGQPKGT
-241 ADTANQSLLAIFF
+241 ADTANQSLWVIFL

-259 GMIALVTP
+259 GLVALVTP

-294 YIYGVSIVVI
+294 YIYGISIVVI
-304 YVLLGLLVTLI
+304 YVLLGLFVTLV

-427 AIFPAWLKSA
+427 AIFPAWIKAA

-483 WIALFALLGAYMMK
+483 WIALFALLGAYLVK
-497 WIQFPHDDDD
+497 WIQFPHDDDE

-517 LGLISFAFA
+517 LGLLSFAFA

-531 GLWGAPCKAISAFSP
+531 GLWGAPCKAISAFAP

-556 EQELHPNVMDYDQG
+556 EQELHPDAMDYDQG
-570 MAMARQQKKPVMLDF
+570 MAIARQEGKPVMLDF

-599 VLADEKVINLIEKD
+599 VLADEKVINLIEND
-613 YILVSLYVDDKTPL
+613 YVLISLYVDDKTPL
-627 AEPIRFT
+627 AEPIRLT

-647 KWSYLQRVKFGANA
+647 KWSYLQRSKFGANA

-668 DNEGHPLNTP
+668 DNAGHPLTTS
-678 RTYDEDINAYVRFLE
+678 RSYDEDIDAYVKFLE
-693 EGIAEYG
+693 EGLAEYA

>member
-1 MTKRIGAL
+1 MKSIVRRMGAMF
-9 LSLLCV
+9 SLLCV
-15 AVMTMA
+15 ALTLHA
-21 QIHEPIQCET
+21 QMHEPIKCEA
-31 SWKMVGDN
+31 SWKNVGDG
-39 VAELRIAAKIE
+39 VAELRVVAKID

-58 ELEDGPTAAVLE
+58 ELGDGPTSATLV
-70 VETLDGARLDGKLT
+70 VETIEGARLDGKLG

-89 IEKYDDMF
+89 IAKYDEMF
-97 GMDVRYFENEVTFIQ
+97 GMDVRYFEDEVTFVQ
-112 RFIIEKDNSKV
+112 RFAIDSDDYTV
-123 QGYFQYGACNDEN
+123 QGYFQYGACDDQS

-144 FSYTA
+144 FSYGSA
-149 SPTAKAAA
+149 SAAA
-157 PAAKPAEKA
+157 QPAAVN
-166 ATKPAEK
+166 
-173 PAKTEPAKVVEETV
+173 AK
-187 NRQQTTD
+187 
-194 NGQQPMANSQQPT
+194 S
-207 ASDQQPTANSQQPST
+207 SS

-231 IDELGQPKGT
+231 IDELGQPAGT
-241 ADTANQSLLAIFF
+241 ADTATQSLWVIFL

-259 GMIALVTP
+259 GLVALVTP

-294 YIYGVSIVVI
+294 YIYGISIVVI
-304 YVLLGLLVTLI
+304 YVLLGLVVTLV
-315 FGASALNALSTAAI
+315 FGASALNALSTAAV

-393 GFLLVEVSTTGNILA
+393 GFLLVEVSTSGNILG
-408 PTIGMLGFS
+408 PTIGMLGFAI
-417 VALALPFTLF
+417 ALALPFTLF

-483 WIALFALLGAYMMK
+483 WIALAALLGAYLMK

-507 DRKVAVPRFM
+507 DCKVAVPRFM
-517 LGLISFAFA
+517 LGLVSFAFA

-531 GLWGAPCKAISAFSP
+531 GLWGAPLKAISAFSP

-556 EQELHPNVMDYDQG
+556 EQELHAQAMDYDQG
-570 MAMARQQKKPVMLDF
+570 MAIARQEGKPVMLDF

-599 VLADEKVINLIEKD
+599 VLADEKVMNIINNDYVLIT
-613 YILVSLYVDDKTPL
+613 LFVDDKTPL
-627 AEPIRFT
+627 AEPIRVM
-634 ENGKDVVLRTVGD
+634 ENGKEVVLRSVGD
-647 KWSYLQRVKFGANA
+647 KWSYLQRSKFGANA

-668 DNEGHPLNTP
+668 DGEGHPLTAS
-678 RTYDEDINAYVRFLE
+678 RAYDEDIDAYINFLE
-693 EGIAEYG
+693 EGKAEYA
-700 KR
+700 RR

>member
-1 MTKRIGAL
+1 MIKRMGAL

-15 AVMTMA
+15 AMMTFA
-21 QIHEPIQCET
+21 QMHEPIQCEA

-39 VAELRIAAKIE
+39 VAELRIAATIE
-50 AGWHVYST
+50 AGWHLYST
-58 ELEDGPTAAVLE
+58 ELEDGPTAAVL
-70 VETLDGARLDGKLT
+70 VAETLDGARLDGKLT

-89 IEKYDDMF
+89 ISKYDDMF
-97 GMDVRYFENEVTFIQ
+97 GMDVRYFEDKVTFVQ
-112 RFIIEKDNSKV
+112 RFIIEKENSKV

-144 FSYTA
+144 FNYTA
-149 SPTAKAAA
+149 SPVVKAQAA
-157 PAAKPAEKA
+157 TPAAKPVAKVTKAET
-166 ATKPAEK
+166 ATKVVEAAKVEPIAEVKVEETAPAEEAPAEK
-173 PAKTEPAKVVEETV
+173 IEK
-187 NRQQTTD
+187 
-194 NGQQPMANSQQPT
+194 SQ
-207 ASDQQPTANSQQPST
+207 S

-241 ADTANQSLLAIFF
+241 ADTANQSLWVIFL

-259 GMIALVTP
+259 GVVALVTP

-304 YVLLGLLVTLI
+304 YVLLGLFVTLV
-315 FGASALNALSTAAI
+315 FGASALNALSTAAV

-417 VALALPFTLF
+417 IALALPFTLF
-427 AIFPAWLKSA
+427 AIFPAWLKAA

-483 WIALFALLGAYMMK
+483 WIALFALLGAYLMK
-497 WIQFPHDDDD
+497 WIQFPHDDED

-517 LGLISFAFA
+517 IGLISFAFA

-556 EQELHPNVMDYDQG
+556 EQELHPVTMDYDQG
-570 MAMARQQKKPVMLDF
+570 MAIARKEGKPVMLDF

-613 YILVSLYVDDKTPL
+613 YVLVSLYVDDKTPL

-634 ENGKDVVLRTVGD
+634 ENGKDVVLRTIGD
-647 KWSYLQRVKFGANA
+647 KWSYLQRTKFGANA

-668 DNEGHPLNTP
+668 DNEGHPLTTS
-678 RTYDEDINAYVRFLE
+678 RSYDEDIEAYVNFLQ
-693 EGIAEYG
+693 EGLAEYS

>member
-1 MTKRIGAL
+1 MKTMTKRIGAL

-58 ELEDGPTAAVLE
+58 ELEGGPTTAELVA
-70 VETLDGARLDGKLT
+70 ETLDGARLDGKLT

-112 RFIIEKDNSKV
+112 RFIIEKENSKV

-149 SPTAKAAA
+149 SPVVKAA
-157 PAAKPAEKA
+157 PAAKPVA
-166 ATKPAEK
+166 KPAEK
-173 PAKTEPAKVVEETV
+173 PVEKVVEKTTVEAAKIESIASSETAEE
-187 NRQQTTD
+187 TAD
-194 NGQQPMANSQQPT
+194 EANSQQPT
-207 ASDQQPTANSQQPST
+207 TNNQQPTS

-437 PKSGGWMN
+437 PRSGGWMN

-556 EQELHPNVMDYDQG
+556 EQELHPDVMDYDQG

-613 YILVSLYVDDKTPL
+613 YVLVSLYVDDKTPL

>member
-1 MTKRIGAL
+1 MGAV

-15 AVMTMA
+15 AMVSFA
-21 QIHEPIQCET
+21 QMYEPIKCET
-31 SWKMVGDN
+31 TWDIVGDG
-39 VAELRIAAKIE
+39 VAELRISATID

-58 ELEDGPTAAVLE
+58 ELEDGPTAATLV
-70 VETLDGARLDGKLT
+70 VETIEGARLDGKLG

-89 IEKYDDMF
+89 IAKYDEMF
-97 GMDVRYFENEVTFIQ
+97 GMDVRYFEDKVIFVQ
-112 RFIIEKDNSKV
+112 RFAVEGDDYMV
-123 QGYFQYGACNDEN
+123 QGYFQYGACDDQS

-144 FSYTA
+144 FKYGA
-149 SPTAKAAA
+149 AQAAA
-157 PAAKPAEKA
+157 AHPSPL
-166 ATKPAEK
+166 T
-173 PAKTEPAKVVEETV
+173 
-187 NRQQTTD
+187 
-194 NGQQPMANSQQPT
+194 SH
-207 ASDQQPTANSQQPST
+207 PST

-231 IDELGQPKGT
+231 IDELGQPAGT
-241 ADTANQSLLAIFF
+241 ADTATQSLWVIFL

-259 GMIALVTP
+259 GLVALVTP

-304 YVLLGLLVTLI
+304 YVLLGLVVTLV
-315 FGASALNALSTAAI
+315 FGASALNALSTAAV

-417 VALALPFTLF
+417 IALALPFTLF

-474 LDRETFLAL
+474 LDRETFLSL
-483 WIALFALLGAYMMK
+483 WIALFALLGAYLVK

-507 DRKVAVPRFM
+507 DCKVAVPRFM

-531 GLWGAPCKAISAFSP
+531 GLWGAPLKAISAFSP

-556 EQELHPNVMDYDQG
+556 EQELHPDAMDYDQG
-570 MAMARQQKKPVMLDF
+570 MTIARQEGKPVMLDF

-599 VLADEKVINLIEKD
+599 VLADEKVMNIIGNE
-613 YILVSLYVDDKTPL
+613 YVLVTLYVDDKTPL
-627 AEPIRFT
+627 AEPIRVI
-634 ENGKDVVLRTVGD
+634 ENGKEVTLRSVGD
-647 KWSYLQRVKFGANA
+647 KWSYLQRSKFGANA

-668 DNEGHPLNTP
+668 DNAGHPLTTS
-678 RTYDEDINAYVRFLE
+678 RSYDEDVDAYVSFLE
-693 EGIAEYG
+693 KGLAEYA

>member
-1 MTKRIGAL
+1 MSAVLT
-9 LSLLCV
+9 LLCV
-15 AVMTMA
+15 AMITFA
-21 QIHEPIQCET
+21 QMHEPIKCET
-31 SWKMVGDN
+31 SWEVVSDG
-39 VAELRIAAKIE
+39 VAELRIAATID
-50 AGWHVYST
+50 AGWHLYST
-58 ELEDGPTAAVLE
+58 ELEDGPTAATLV
-70 VETLDGARLDGKLT
+70 VETIEGARLDGKLG

-89 IEKYDDMF
+89 IAKYDDMF
-97 GMDVRYFENEVTFIQ
+97 GMDVRYFEDKVTFVQ
-112 RFIIEKDNSKV
+112 RFAIESDDYAV
-123 QGYFQYGACNDEN
+123 QGYFQYGACDDQS

-144 FSYTA
+144 FKYGA
-149 SPTAKAAA
+149 VQAAA
-157 PAAKPAEKA
+157 VQA
-166 ATKPAEK
+166 AT
-173 PAKTEPAKVVEETV
+173 
-187 NRQQTTD
+187 
-194 NGQQPMANSQQPT
+194 GSSQ
-207 ASDQQPTANSQQPST
+207 ASS

-231 IDELGQPKGT
+231 IDELGQPAGT
-241 ADTANQSLLAIFF
+241 ADTASQSLWVIFL

-259 GMIALVTP
+259 GLVALVTP

-288 KGRRDA
+288 RGRRDA
-294 YIYGVSIVVI
+294 YIYGISIVVI
-304 YVLLGLLVTLI
+304 YVLLGLVVTLV
-315 FGASALNALSTAAI
+315 FGASALNALSTAAV

-393 GFLLVEVSTTGNILA
+393 GFLLVEVSTSGNILA
-408 PTIGMLGFS
+408 PTVGMLGFAI
-417 VALALPFTLF
+417 ALALPFTLF

-483 WIALFALLGAYMMK
+483 WIALFALLGAYLMK

-507 DRKVAVPRFM
+507 DRKIAVPRFM
-517 LGLISFAFA
+517 LGLITFAFA

-531 GLWGAPCKAISAFSP
+531 GLWGAPLKAISAFSP

-556 EQELHPNVMDYDQG
+556 EQELHPQAMDYDQG
-570 MAMARQQKKPVMLDF
+570 MAIARQEGKPVMLDF

-599 VLADEKVINLIEKD
+599 VLADEKVMNIINND
-613 YILVSLYVDDKTPL
+613 YVLVTLYVDDKTPL
-627 AEPIRFT
+627 AEPIRVM
-634 ENGKDVVLRTVGD
+634 ENGKEVTLRSVGD
-647 KWSYLQRVKFGANA
+647 KWSYLQRSKFGANA

-668 DNEGHPLNTP
+668 DNAGHPLTTA
-678 RTYDEDINAYVRFLE
+678 RSYDEDIEAYVNFLE
-693 EGIAEYG
+693 EGLAKYAG
-700 KR
+700 R

>member
-1 MTKRIGAL
+1 MSAVLT
-9 LSLLCV
+9 LLCV
-15 AVMTMA
+15 AMITFA
-21 QIHEPIQCET
+21 QMHEPIKCET
-31 SWKMVGDN
+31 SWEVVSDG
-39 VAELRIAAKIE
+39 VAELRIAATID
-50 AGWHVYST
+50 AGWHLYST
-58 ELEDGPTAAVLE
+58 ELEDGPTAATLV
-70 VETLDGARLDGKLT
+70 VETIEGARLDGKLG

-89 IEKYDDMF
+89 IAKYDDMF
-97 GMDVRYFENEVTFIQ
+97 GMDVRYFEDKVTFVQ
-112 RFIIEKDNSKV
+112 RFAIESDDYAV
-123 QGYFQYGACNDEN
+123 QGYFQYGACDDQS

-144 FSYTA
+144 FKYGA
-149 SPTAKAAA
+149 AQAAA
-157 PAAKPAEKA
+157 VQA
-166 ATKPAEK
+166 AT
-173 PAKTEPAKVVEETV
+173 
-187 NRQQTTD
+187 
-194 NGQQPMANSQQPT
+194 GSSQ
-207 ASDQQPTANSQQPST
+207 ASS

-231 IDELGQPKGT
+231 IDELGQPAGT
-241 ADTANQSLLAIFF
+241 ADTASQSLWVIFL

-259 GMIALVTP
+259 GLVALVTP

-294 YIYGVSIVVI
+294 YIYGISIVVI
-304 YVLLGLLVTLI
+304 YVLLGLVVTLV
-315 FGASALNALSTAAI
+315 FGASALNALSTAAV

-393 GFLLVEVSTTGNILA
+393 GFLLVEVSTSGNILA
-408 PTIGMLGFS
+408 PTVGMLGFAI
-417 VALALPFTLF
+417 ALALPFTLF

-483 WIALFALLGAYMMK
+483 WIALFALLGAYLMK

-507 DRKVAVPRFM
+507 DRKIAVPRFM
-517 LGLISFAFA
+517 LGLITFAFA

-531 GLWGAPCKAISAFSP
+531 GLWGAPLKAISAFSP

-556 EQELHPNVMDYDQG
+556 EQELHPQAMDYDQG
-570 MAMARQQKKPVMLDF
+570 MAIARQEGKPVMLDF

-599 VLADEKVINLIEKD
+599 VLADEKVMNIINND
-613 YILVSLYVDDKTPL
+613 YVLVTLYVDDKTPL
-627 AEPIRFT
+627 AEPIRVM
-634 ENGKDVVLRTVGD
+634 ENGKEVTLRSVGD
-647 KWSYLQRVKFGANA
+647 KWSYLQRSKFGANA

-668 DNEGHPLNTP
+668 DNAGHPLTTA
-678 RTYDEDINAYVRFLE
+678 RSYDEDIEAYVNVLE
-693 EGIAEYG
+693 EGLAKSAG
-700 KR
+700 R

>member
-1 MTKRIGAL
+1 MIKRMGAM

-15 AVMTMA
+15 AVMMQA
-21 QIHEPIQCET
+21 QIHEPIKCEA
-31 SWKMVGDN
+31 SWAMVGEG
-39 VAELRIAAKIE
+39 VAELRIAAKID

-58 ELEDGPTAAVLE
+58 ELGDGPTSATLV
-70 VETLDGARLDGKLT
+70 VETIEGARLDGKLG

-89 IEKYDDMF
+89 IAKYDEMF
-97 GMDVRYFENEVTFIQ
+97 GMDVRYFENEVTFVQ
-112 RFIIEKDNSKV
+112 RFAFDSDDYAV
-123 QGYFQYGACNDEN
+123 QGYFQYGACDDQS

-144 FSYTA
+144 FKYGSAT
-149 SPTAKAAA
+149 AAA
-157 PAAKPAEKA
+157 QPA
-166 ATKPAEK
+166 
-173 PAKTEPAKVVEETV
+173 
-187 NRQQTTD
+187 TTSAD
-194 NGQQPMANSQQPT
+194 S
-207 ASDQQPTANSQQPST
+207 SS

-231 IDELGQPKGT
+231 IGELGQPAGT
-241 ADTANQSLLAIFF
+241 ADTATQSLWVIFL

-259 GMIALVTP
+259 GLVALVTP

-294 YIYGVSIVVI
+294 YIYGISIVVI
-304 YVLLGLLVTLI
+304 YVLLGLVVTLV
-315 FGASALNALSTAAI
+315 FGASALNALSTAAV

-393 GFLLVEVSTTGNILA
+393 GFLLVEVSTSGNILG
-408 PTIGMLGFS
+408 PTIGMLGFAI
-417 VALALPFTLF
+417 ALALPFTLF

-483 WIALFALLGAYMMK
+483 WIALATLLGAYLMK

-517 LGLISFAFA
+517 LGLITFAFA

-531 GLWGAPCKAISAFSP
+531 GLWGAPLKAISAFSP

-556 EQELHPNVMDYDQG
+556 EQELHPQAMDYDQG
-570 MAMARQQKKPVMLDF
+570 MAIARQEGKPVMLDF

-599 VLADEKVINLIEKD
+599 VLADGKVLDLINDK
-613 YILVSLYVDDKTPL
+613 YVLVSLYVDDKTPL
-627 AEPIRFT
+627 AEPIRLT

-647 KWSYLQRVKFGANA
+647 KWSYLQRSKFGANA

-668 DNEGHPLNTP
+668 DNEGHPLGTP
-678 RTYDEDINAYVRFLE
+678 RSYDEDIDAYVKFLE
-693 EGIAEYG
+693 EGLTEYG

>member
-1 MTKRIGAL
+1 MQRMGAL
-9 LSLLCV
+9 LSLFCV
-15 AVMTMA
+15 ALTLHA
-21 QIHEPIQCET
+21 QMHEPIKCET
-31 SWKMVGDN
+31 SWEVVSDG
-39 VAELRIAAKIE
+39 VAELRIAATID
-50 AGWHVYST
+50 AGWHLYST
-58 ELEDGPTAAVLE
+58 ELEDGPTAATLV
-70 VETLDGARLDGKLT
+70 VETIEGARLDGKLG

-89 IEKYDDMF
+89 IAKYDDMF
-97 GMDVRYFENEVTFIQ
+97 GMDVRYFEDKVTFVQ
-112 RFIIEKDNSKV
+112 RFAIESDDYAV
-123 QGYFQYGACNDEN
+123 QGYFQYGACDDQS

-144 FSYTA
+144 FKYGA
-149 SPTAKAAA
+149 AQAAA
-157 PAAKPAEKA
+157 VQA
-166 ATKPAEK
+166 AT
-173 PAKTEPAKVVEETV
+173 
-187 NRQQTTD
+187 
-194 NGQQPMANSQQPT
+194 GSSQ
-207 ASDQQPTANSQQPST
+207 SSS

-231 IDELGQPKGT
+231 IDELGQPAGT
-241 ADTANQSLLAIFF
+241 ADTATQSLWVIFL

-259 GMIALVTP
+259 GLVALVTP

-294 YIYGVSIVVI
+294 YIYGISIVVI
-304 YVLLGLLVTLI
+304 YVLLGLVVTLV
-315 FGASALNALSTAAI
+315 FGASALNALSTAAV

-393 GFLLVEVSTTGNILA
+393 GFLLVEVSTSGNILG
-408 PTIGMLGFS
+408 PTVGMLGFAI
-417 VALALPFTLF
+417 ALALPFTLF

-483 WIALFALLGAYMMK
+483 WIALFALLGAYLMK

-507 DRKVAVPRFM
+507 DRKIAVPRFM
-517 LGLISFAFA
+517 LGLITFAFA

-531 GLWGAPCKAISAFSP
+531 GLWGAPLKAISAFSP

-556 EQELHPNVMDYDQG
+556 EQELHPQAMDYDQG
-570 MAMARQQKKPVMLDF
+570 MAIARQEGKPVMLDF

-599 VLADEKVINLIEKD
+599 VLADEKVMNIINND
-613 YILVSLYVDDKTPL
+613 YVLVTLYVDDKTPL
-627 AEPIRFT
+627 AEPIHVM
-634 ENGKDVVLRTVGD
+634 ENGKEVTLRSVGD
-647 KWSYLQRVKFGANA
+647 KWSYLQRSKFGANA

-668 DNEGHPLNTP
+668 DNAGHPLTTS
-678 RTYDEDINAYVRFLE
+678 RSYDEDIEAYIKFLE
-693 EGIAEYG
+693 EGLVEYAG
-700 KR
+700 R

>member
-1 MTKRIGAL
+1 MSAL
-9 LSLLCV
+9 LSLLCA
-15 AVMTMA
+15 AVMTFA
-21 QIHEPIQCET
+21 QIHEPIKCET

-39 VAELRIAAKIE
+39 VAELRITAKID

-58 ELEDGPTAAVLE
+58 ELEGGPTAAMLE
-70 VETLDGARLDGKLT
+70 AETLDGARLDGKLT
-84 FEGKE
+84 FEGEE

-97 GMDVRYFENEVTFIQ
+97 GMDVRYFENEVTFVQ
-112 RFIIEKDNSKV
+112 RFIIEKENSKV

-149 SPTAKAAA
+149 SPVVKAAPA
-157 PAAKPAEKA
+157 VKPAAKPAEVA
-166 ATKPAEK
+166 KPV
-173 PAKTEPAKVVEETV
+173 KTEPAKVIEAAKVVEAATV
-187 NRQQTTD
+187 VPIAAVEVAAVEVAAVEAA
-194 NGQQPMANSQQPT
+194 NG
-207 ASDQQPTANSQQPST
+207 QQPTANSQQPST

-241 ADTANQSLLAIFF
+241 ADTANQSLLAIFL

-259 GMIALVTP
+259 GVVALVTP

-294 YIYGVSIVVI
+294 YIYGASIVVI
-304 YVLLGLLVTLI
+304 YVLLGLSVTLI
-315 FGASALNALSTAAI
+315 FGSSALNALSTAAI

-408 PTIGMLGFS
+408 PTIGMLGFAI
-417 VALALPFTLF
+417 ALALPFTLF
-427 AIFPAWLKSA
+427 AIFPSWIKAA

-465 ADLAYGWHI
+465 ADLTYGWHI

-531 GLWGAPCKAISAFSP
+531 GLWGAPCKAISAFAP

-556 EQELHPNVMDYDQG
+556 EQELHPDVMDYDQG

-599 VLADEKVINLIEKD
+599 VLADEKVINIIEKD

-634 ENGKDVVLRTVGD
+634 DANGKDVVLRTIGD

-678 RTYDEDINAYVRFLE
+678 RTYDEDINAYIQFLE
-693 EGIAEYG
+693 EGVAEYG

>member
-1 MTKRIGAL
+1 MKSIVRRMGAMF
-9 LSLLCV
+9 SLLCV
-15 AVMTMA
+15 ALTLHA
-21 QIHEPIQCET
+21 QMHEPIKCEA
-31 SWKMVGDN
+31 SWKNVGDG
-39 VAELRIAAKIE
+39 VAELRVVAKID

-58 ELEDGPTAAVLE
+58 ELGDGPTSATLV
-70 VETLDGARLDGKLT
+70 VETIEGARLDGKLG

-89 IEKYDDMF
+89 IAKYDEMF
-97 GMDVRYFENEVTFIQ
+97 GMDVRYFEDEVTFVQ
-112 RFIIEKDNSKV
+112 RFAIDSDDYTV
-123 QGYFQYGACNDEN
+123 QGYFQYGACDDQS

-144 FSYTA
+144 FSYGSA
-149 SPTAKAAA
+149 SAAA
-157 PAAKPAEKA
+157 QPAAVN
-166 ATKPAEK
+166 
-173 PAKTEPAKVVEETV
+173 AK
-187 NRQQTTD
+187 
-194 NGQQPMANSQQPT
+194 S
-207 ASDQQPTANSQQPST
+207 SS

-231 IDELGQPKGT
+231 IDELGQPAGT
-241 ADTANQSLLAIFF
+241 ADTATQSLWVIFL

-259 GMIALVTP
+259 GLVALVTP

-294 YIYGVSIVVI
+294 YIYGISIVVI
-304 YVLLGLLVTLI
+304 YVLLGLVVTLV
-315 FGASALNALSTAAI
+315 FGASALNALSTAAV

-393 GFLLVEVSTTGNILA
+393 GFLLVEVSTSGNILG
-408 PTIGMLGFS
+408 PTIGMLGFAI
-417 VALALPFTLF
+417 ALALPFTLF

-483 WIALFALLGAYMMK
+483 WIALAALLGAYLMK

-507 DRKVAVPRFM
+507 DCKVAVPRFM
-517 LGLISFAFA
+517 LGLVSFAFA

-531 GLWGAPCKAISAFSP
+531 GLWGAPLKAISAFSP

-556 EQELHPNVMDYDQG
+556 EQELHAQAMDYDQG
-570 MAMARQQKKPVMLDF
+570 MAIARQEGKPVMLDF

-599 VLADEKVINLIEKD
+599 VLADEKVMNIINNDYVLIT
-613 YILVSLYVDDKTPL
+613 LFVDDKTPL
-627 AEPIRFT
+627 AEPIRVM
-634 ENGKDVVLRTVGD
+634 ENGKEVVLRSVGD
-647 KWSYLQRVKFGANA
+647 KWSYLQRSKFGANA

-668 DNEGHPLNTP
+668 DGEGHPLTTS
-678 RTYDEDINAYVRFLE
+678 RAYDEDIDAYINFLE
-693 EGIAEYG
+693 EGKAEYA
-700 KR
+700 RR

>member
-1 MTKRIGAL
+1 MKTMTKRISAL

-58 ELEDGPTAAVLE
+58 ELEGGPTTAELVA
-70 VETLDGARLDGKLT
+70 ETLDGARLDGKLT

-112 RFIIEKDNSKV
+112 RFIIEKENSKV

-149 SPTAKAAA
+149 SPVVKAVAK
-157 PAAKPAEKA
+157 PAAKPAEK
-166 ATKPAEK
+166 PVE
-173 PAKTEPAKVVEETV
+173 KVVEKTTVEAAKIESIASSETAEE
-187 NRQQTTD
+187 TAD
-194 NGQQPMANSQQPT
+194 EANG
-207 ASDQQPTANSQQPST
+207 QQPTANNQQPSN

-437 PKSGGWMN
+437 PRSGGWMN

-556 EQELHPNVMDYDQG
+556 EQELHPDVMDYDQG

-585 SGYGCVNCREMEQS
+585 SGYGCVNCREMDQS

>member
-1 MTKRIGAL
+1 MKTMTKRIGAL

-21 QIHEPIQCET
+21 QIHEPIKCET

-58 ELEDGPTAAVLE
+58 ELEGGPTTAELVA
-70 VETLDGARLDGKLT
+70 ETLDGARLDGKLT

-89 IEKYDDMF
+89 IAKYDDMF
-97 GMDVRYFENEVTFIQ
+97 GMDVRYFEDEVTFIQ
-112 RFIIEKDNSKV
+112 RFVIEKENSKV

-149 SPTAKAAA
+149 SPVVKAA
-157 PAAKPAEKA
+157 PAAKPAA
-166 ATKPAEK
+166 KPAEK
-173 PAKTEPAKVVEETV
+173 PVEKVVEKTIVEAAKIEPITSSESTEV
-187 NRQQTTD
+187 TTEAE
-194 NGQQPMANSQQPT
+194 ANSQEPT
-207 ASDQQPTANSQQPST
+207 S

-241 ADTANQSLLAIFF
+241 ADTANQSLLAIFL

-259 GMIALVTP
+259 GVVALVTP

-408 PTIGMLGFS
+408 PTVGMLGFS
-417 VALALPFTLF
+417 IALALPFTLF
-427 AIFPAWLKSA
+427 AIFPAWLKAA

-483 WIALFALLGAYMMK
+483 WIALFALLGAYLVK

-556 EQELHPNVMDYDQG
+556 EQELHPDVMDYDQG

-613 YILVSLYVDDKTPL
+613 YILVSLFVDDKTPL

-678 RTYDEDINAYVRFLE
+678 RTYDEDINAYVNFLE
-693 EGIAEYG
+693 EGIAEFG

>member
-1 MTKRIGAL
+1 MMKEMFRKMGML
-9 LSLLCV
+9 FSLLCV
-15 AVMTMA
+15 AVTMNA
-21 QIHEPIQCET
+21 QMHEPIKCET
-31 SWKMVGDN
+31 SWEIVSDR
-39 VAELRIAAKIE
+39 VAELRISATIE
-50 AGWHVYST
+50 DGWHLYST
-58 ELEDGPTAAVLE
+58 ELEDGPTAATLV
-70 VETLDGARLDGKLT
+70 VETIEGARLLGKLG

-89 IEKYDDMF
+89 IAKYDDMF
-97 GMDVRYFENEVTFIQ
+97 GMDVRYFEDKVTFVQ
-112 RFIIEKDNSKV
+112 RFVIESNDYTV
-123 QGYFQYGACNDEN
+123 QGYFQYGACDDQS

-144 FSYTA
+144 FSYGNKQA
-149 SPTAKAAA
+149 SAVQASA
-157 PAAKPAEKA
+157 PD
-166 ATKPAEK
+166 T
-173 PAKTEPAKVVEETV
+173 
-187 NRQQTTD
+187 Q
-194 NGQQPMANSQQPT
+194 
-207 ASDQQPTANSQQPST
+207 ST
-222 PFGALWEPV
+222 SPFGALWEPV
-231 IDELGQPKGT
+231 INELGQPAGT
-241 ADTANQSLLAIFF
+241 ANTATQSLWVIFL

-259 GMIALVTP
+259 GLVALVTP

-294 YIYGVSIVVI
+294 YIYGISIVVI
-304 YVLLGLLVTLI
+304 YVLLGLVVTLV
-315 FGASALNALSTAAI
+315 FGASALNALSTAAV

-393 GFLLVEVSTTGNILA
+393 GFLLVEVSTSGNILG
-408 PTIGMLGFS
+408 PTIGMLGFA

-483 WIALFALLGAYMMK
+483 WIALAALLGAYLMK

-517 LGLISFAFA
+517 LGLITFAFA

-531 GLWGAPCKAISAFSP
+531 GLWGAPLKAISAFSP

-556 EQELHPNVMDYDQG
+556 EQELHPQAMDYDQG
-570 MAMARQQKKPVMLDF
+570 MAIARQEGKPVMLDF

-599 VLADEKVINLIEKD
+599 VLADEKVMNIINND
-613 YILVSLYVDDKTPL
+613 YVLVTLYVDDKTPL
-627 AEPIRFT
+627 AEPIRVM
-634 ENGKDVVLRTVGD
+634 ENGKEVVLRSVGD
-647 KWSYLQRVKFGANA
+647 KWSYLQRSKFGANA

-668 DNEGHPLNTP
+668 DGEGHPLTTS
-678 RTYDEDINAYVRFLE
+678 RSYDEDIEAYINFLE
-693 EGIAEYG
+693 EGLAEYA
-700 KR
+700 RR

>member
-1 MTKRIGAL
+1 MIKRTGAL

-15 AVMTMA
+15 AVMMQA
-21 QIHEPIQCET
+21 QIHEPIKCET
-31 SWKMVGDN
+31 SWVMVDEN
-39 VAELRIAAKIE
+39 VAELRIAAKID

-58 ELEDGPTAAVLE
+58 ELEGGPTAAALT
-70 VETLDGARLDGKLT
+70 VETISGARAEGKLG
-84 FEGKE
+84 FADGKE
-89 IEKYDDMF
+89 IAKYDEMF
-97 GMDVRYFENEVTFIQ
+97 GMDVRYFEEKVTFVQ
-112 RFIIEKDNSKV
+112 RFVLEGDYLV
-123 QGYFQYGACNDEN
+123 QGYFTYGACNDEN

-144 FSYTA
+144 FKYEGKHTVA
-149 SPTAKAAA
+149 AQKKAEAVTPA
-157 PAAKPAEKA
+157 PKSQQSADSKQKAEAKPAE
-166 ATKPAEK
+166 
-173 PAKTEPAKVVEETV
+173 VV
-187 NRQQTTD
+187 
-194 NGQQPMANSQQPT
+194 PT
-207 ASDQQPTANSQQPST
+207 ASVVAPAESSENSEDSEQAVNSEKAEAS

-231 IDELGQPKGT
+231 IDELGQPAGT
-241 ADTANQSLLAIFF
+241 ADTANQSLWAIFL

-259 GMIALVTP
+259 GLVALVTP

-294 YIYGVSIVVI
+294 YIYGISIVLI

-315 FGASALNALSTAAI
+315 FGASALNALSTAAV
-329 PNLFFF
+329 PNIFFF

-408 PTIGMLGFS
+408 PTIGMLGFAI
-417 VALALPFTLF
+417 ALALPFTLF

-483 WIALFALLGAYMMK
+483 WIALAALLGAYLMK

-507 DRKVAVPRFM
+507 DRKVGVPRFM

-531 GLWGAPCKAISAFSP
+531 GLWGAPLKAISAFSP

-556 EQELHPNVMDYDQG
+556 EQELHPQSMDYDQG
-570 MAMARQQKKPVMLDF
+570 MAIARQEGKPVMLDF

-599 VLADEKVINLIEKD
+599 VLADEKVIELINND
-613 YILVSLYVDDKTPL
+613 YVLISLYVDDKTPL
-627 AEPIRFT
+627 AEPIRLT
-634 ENGKDVVLRTVGD
+634 ENGKDVVLRSIGD
-647 KWSYLQRVKFGANA
+647 KWSYLQRTKFGANA

-668 DNEGHPLNTP
+668 DNAGRPLNTP
-678 RTYDEDINAYVRFLE
+678 RSYDEDIDAFVHFLE
-693 EGIAEYG
+693 EGLAEYG

>member
-1 MTKRIGAL
+1 MKPIVRRMGAMF
-9 LSLLCV
+9 SLLCV
-15 AVMTMA
+15 ALTLHA
-21 QIHEPIQCET
+21 QMHEPIKCEA
-31 SWKMVGDN
+31 SWKNVGDG
-39 VAELRIAAKIE
+39 VAELRVVAKID

-58 ELEDGPTAAVLE
+58 ELGDGPTSATLV
-70 VETLDGARLDGKLT
+70 VETIEGARLDGKLG

-89 IEKYDDMF
+89 IAKYDEMF
-97 GMDVRYFENEVTFIQ
+97 GMDVRYFEDEVTFVQ
-112 RFIIEKDNSKV
+112 RFAIDSDDYTV
-123 QGYFQYGACNDEN
+123 QGYFQYGACDDQS

-144 FSYTA
+144 FSYGSA
-149 SPTAKAAA
+149 SAAA
-157 PAAKPAEKA
+157 QPAAVN
-166 ATKPAEK
+166 
-173 PAKTEPAKVVEETV
+173 AK
-187 NRQQTTD
+187 
-194 NGQQPMANSQQPT
+194 S
-207 ASDQQPTANSQQPST
+207 SS

-231 IDELGQPKGT
+231 IDELGQPAGT
-241 ADTANQSLLAIFF
+241 ADTATQSLWVIFL

-259 GMIALVTP
+259 GLVALVTP

-294 YIYGVSIVVI
+294 YIYGISIVVI
-304 YVLLGLLVTLI
+304 YVLLGLVVTLV
-315 FGASALNALSTAAI
+315 FGASALNALSTAAV

-393 GFLLVEVSTTGNILA
+393 GFLLVEVSTSGNILG
-408 PTIGMLGFS
+408 PTIGMLGFAI
-417 VALALPFTLF
+417 ALALPFTLF

-483 WIALFALLGAYMMK
+483 WIALAALLGAYLMK

-517 LGLISFAFA
+517 LGLVSFAFA

-531 GLWGAPCKAISAFSP
+531 GLWGAPLKAISAFSP

-556 EQELHPNVMDYDQG
+556 EQELHAQAMDYDQG
-570 MAMARQQKKPVMLDF
+570 MAIARQEGKPVMLDF

-599 VLADEKVINLIEKD
+599 VLADEKVMNIINNDYVLIT
-613 YILVSLYVDDKTPL
+613 LFVDDKTPL
-627 AEPIRFT
+627 AEPIRVM
-634 ENGKDVVLRTVGD
+634 ENGKEVVLRSVGD
-647 KWSYLQRVKFGANA
+647 KWSYLQRSKFGANA

-668 DNEGHPLNTP
+668 DGEGHPLTTS
-678 RTYDEDINAYVRFLE
+678 RAYDEDIDAYINFLE
-693 EGIAEYG
+693 EGKAEYA
-700 KR
+700 RR

>member
-1 MTKRIGAL
+1 MQRMGAL
-9 LSLLCV
+9 LSLFCV
-15 AVMTMA
+15 ALTLHA
-21 QIHEPIQCET
+21 QMHEPIKCET
-31 SWKMVGDN
+31 SWEVVSDG
-39 VAELRIAAKIE
+39 VAELRIAATID
-50 AGWHVYST
+50 AGWHLYST
-58 ELEDGPTAAVLE
+58 ELEDGPTAATLV
-70 VETLDGARLDGKLT
+70 VETIEGARLDGKLG

-89 IEKYDDMF
+89 IAKYDDMF
-97 GMDVRYFENEVTFIQ
+97 GMDVRYFEDKVTFVQ
-112 RFIIEKDNSKV
+112 RFAIESDDYAL
-123 QGYFQYGACNDEN
+123 QGYFQYGACDDQS

-144 FSYTA
+144 FKYGA
-149 SPTAKAAA
+149 AQAAA
-157 PAAKPAEKA
+157 VQA
-166 ATKPAEK
+166 AT
-173 PAKTEPAKVVEETV
+173 
-187 NRQQTTD
+187 
-194 NGQQPMANSQQPT
+194 GSSQ
-207 ASDQQPTANSQQPST
+207 ASS

-231 IDELGQPKGT
+231 IDELGQPAGT
-241 ADTANQSLLAIFF
+241 ADTASQSLWVIFL

-259 GMIALVTP
+259 GLVALVTP

-294 YIYGVSIVVI
+294 YIYGISIVVI
-304 YVLLGLLVTLI
+304 YVLLGLVVTLV
-315 FGASALNALSTAAI
+315 FGASALNALSTAAV

-393 GFLLVEVSTTGNILA
+393 GFLLVEVSTSGNILG
-408 PTIGMLGFS
+408 PTVGMLGFAI
-417 VALALPFTLF
+417 ALALPFTLF

-483 WIALFALLGAYMMK
+483 WIALFALLGAYLMK

-507 DRKVAVPRFM
+507 DRKIAVPRFM
-517 LGLISFAFA
+517 LGLITFAFA

-531 GLWGAPCKAISAFSP
+531 GLWGAPLKAISAFSP

-556 EQELHPNVMDYDQG
+556 EQELHPQAMDYDQG
-570 MAMARQQKKPVMLDF
+570 MAIARQEGKPVMLDF

-599 VLADEKVINLIEKD
+599 VLADEKVMNIINND
-613 YILVSLYVDDKTPL
+613 YVLVTLYVDDKTPL
-627 AEPIRFT
+627 AEPIHVM
-634 ENGKDVVLRTVGD
+634 ENGKEVTLRSVGD
-647 KWSYLQRVKFGANA
+647 KWSYLQRSKFGANA

-668 DNEGHPLNTP
+668 DNAGHPLTTS
-678 RTYDEDINAYVRFLE
+678 RSYDEDIEAYVNFLE
-693 EGIAEYG
+693 EGLAKYAG
-700 KR
+700 R